1 MAGISTQTPACPQ
14 SPRTAGL
21 AAEGALSLQASS
33 GPGPLLLRAP
43 GENCLAGG
51 QWEGLNLDLGRSVP

>member
-33 GPGPLLLRAP
+33 GPGSLFQAP
-43 GENCLAGG
+43 GENCLAGD
-51 QWEGLNLDLGRSVP
+51 QREGLNLDLGRSVP